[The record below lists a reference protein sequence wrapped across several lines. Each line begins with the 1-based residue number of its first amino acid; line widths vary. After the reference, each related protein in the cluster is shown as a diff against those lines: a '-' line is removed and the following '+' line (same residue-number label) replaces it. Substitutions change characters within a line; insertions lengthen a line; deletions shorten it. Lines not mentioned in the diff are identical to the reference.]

1 MKNKGILLGSLQIV
15 SAVILLFAGV
25 TKFLATEGNVFIFTE
40 LDMEPTG
47 RIIIGLI
54 ETAAALMLMTKNYAA
69 MGALFGLGTMC
80 GAVIAHV
87 SILGFNVQGD
97 QGLHIVA
104 LSTVVLCTGTVLIA
118 RRKTLPLI
126 GPTLD

>member
-1 MKNKGILLGSLQIV
+1 MKKKGFLWSLQIF

-25 TKFLATEGNVFIFTE
+25 TKFLGTEGTVFIFTE

-69 MGALFGLGTMC
+69 MGALLGIGTMC
-80 GAVIAHV
+80 GALIAHV

-97 QGLHIVA
+97 HGLHIVA
-104 LSTVVLCTGTVLIA
+104 LSAVVLCTGTVLIA
-118 RRKTLPLI
+118 RRKTLPFI